1 MKMSGE
7 QRIAAKRDDVWKALN
22 DPEVLRRCIPDC
34 QSLTK
39 ESDTRL
45 VATVEIKIGPIGAR
59 FNGAVELAD
68 INAPESYTLIMEGQ
82 AGTVGFV
89 KSIVKVKLA
98 DEASAT
104 LLTWDADAQVGGR
117 LAQLGGPIMD
127 ATSKQ
132 LAGRF
137 FSQFA
142 SVITGVPAKDAKAA
156 AATTSAGAPAYSAS
170 SAARG
175 SPVMWLLVTL
185 VAALGGY
192 LFGHGLQADA
202 HSDWM
207 GIAIGLL
214 LLLVG
219 LAGFAFGRSS
229 AAPVVTLDAAL
240 LARLLADRDRG
251 GER

>member
-1 MKMSGE
+1 
-7 QRIAAKRDDVWKALN
+7 APRDKVWQALN
-22 DPEVLRRCIPDC
+22 DPDVLKRCIPGC
-34 QSLTK
+34 QSLAK
-39 ESDTRL
+39 ESDTRM

-68 INAPESYTLIMEGQ
+68 INAPDSYTLIMEGQ

-89 KSIVKVKLA
+89 KSIVKVRLNDDA
-98 DEASAT
+98 GNT

-132 LAGRF
+132 LAARF

-142 SVITGVPAKDAKAA
+142 NVIAPTRPVKAA
-156 AATTSAGAPAYSAS
+156 AGAAAAPAGAPAIAYAGGG
-170 SAARG
+170 RG
-175 SPVMWLLVTL
+175 SPVAWLLAVV

-192 LFGHGLQADA
+192 LFGRGLNADP
-202 HSDWM
+202 HSEWM

-219 LAGFAFGRSS
+219 IAGFAFGRSS
-229 AAPVVTLDAAL
+229 AAPVVTLDAEL
-240 LARLLADRDRG
+240 LARLLADRGGDR
-251 GER
+251 